1 MENRGKSK
9 HSTKRL
15 PTEIKELK
23 GTLQV
28 HNTATDPIKFEP
40 LRDNPEPPPY
50 FGVMATEE
58 WDRILDQYKATK
70 IFSKLDLPSIAIYC
84 KAVEVV
90 HEIEMGLHDGSY
102 QRFNTANEKGYLQI
116 HPIISVLTK
125 AKDDVK
131 VFGERLGVTPV
142 SRTKISGLLGGKKDE
157 KDEFGEMFDK
167 KKAQ

>member
-1 MENRGKSK
+1 MEN
-9 HSTKRL
+9 KRNTRRQ
-15 PTEIKELK
+15 PIEVKELR
-23 GTLQV
+23 GTDRKDRA
-28 HNTATDPIKFEP
+28 ATDPIKFEP

-131 VFGERLGVTPV
+131 VFGERLRDTPV
-142 SRTKISGLLGGKKDE
+142 SRTKTSGLLGGKQHE
-157 KDEFGEMFDK
+157 KDEFGEMSDK